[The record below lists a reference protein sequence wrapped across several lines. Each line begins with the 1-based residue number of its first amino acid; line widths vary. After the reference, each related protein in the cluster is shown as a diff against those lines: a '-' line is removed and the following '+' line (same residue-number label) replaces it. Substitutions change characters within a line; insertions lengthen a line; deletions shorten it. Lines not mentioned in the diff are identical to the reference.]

1 MKAAVCKWK
10 PNKLAT
16 HQSMFNPTLT
26 KLQNHST
33 TDDGNVDFR
42 SLQKNHIQSLE
53 SKYKVVDLL
62 VQKLLHDMT
71 LDGCN
76 LLLYMSGPSFKLIV
90 YSDVER
96 PWSYNQAS
104 VHYSKVKVSMAE
116 DSDPVYTRRNWI
128 DPIRRSQTSTDRI
141 FRLYGNAWD

>member
-1 MKAAVCKWK
+1 
-10 PNKLAT
+10 
-16 HQSMFNPTLT
+16 MFNPRLT

-76 LLLYMSGPSFKLIV
+76 LLLYMSGLSFKLIV
-90 YSDVER
+90 YSDVE
-96 PWSYNQAS
+96 
-104 VHYSKVKVSMAE
+104 
-116 DSDPVYTRRNWI
+116 
-128 DPIRRSQTSTDRI
+128 
-141 FRLYGNAWD
+141 